1 MQKKNGKEKNITTY
15 NRIGCELKKQRK
27 ETKEITINNE

>member
-1 MQKKNGKEKNITTY
+1 MAKKRILLHIIEY
-15 NRIGCELKKQRK
+15 IGCELKKQRK